1 MPEPDTEDRALPVA
15 KSVEPQLGVTD
26 IVATVAHWQ
35 DVIGFTGKWLW
46 GDPPVHA
53 GVNWGETQIQ
63 FTLSP
68 ELAAKAEGQQ
78 LAINVTHIEA
88 LYAIHKSR
96 GAEIVSPLETHPWG
110 QAGYTVRE
118 INGYRLRF
126 VAPASNREKSSHSL
140 PDSIRILPRVPSI
153 DEYTRLRQSV
163 GWFGIND
170 ADLVKRAL
178 DAAVFGVVAEDTA
191 TGDVVGSALLLG
203 DGASFYY
210 VKDVNV
216 HPDWQSKRVG
226 TALMRRLMEWAN
238 ENAPDWSSVTLF
250 TGEQL
255 KGFYAQFGFS
265 PSYGMG
271 LTIHRSNNDAKAV
284 TSEEGQ

>member
-1 MPEPDTEDRALPVA
+1 MVRYEFPFKKVFDSLIDLPFALPTAVA
-15 KSVEPQLGVTD
+15 GLVYS
-26 IVATVAHWQ
+26 
-35 DVIGFTGKWLW
+35 
-46 GDPPVHA
+46 
-53 GVNWGETQIQ
+53 
-63 FTLSP
+63 S
-68 ELAAKAEGQQ
+68 
-78 LAINVTHIEA
+78 
-88 LYAIHKSR
+88 LY
-96 GAEIVSPLETHPWG
+96 V
-110 QAGYTVRE
+110 Q
-118 INGYRLRF
+118 N
-126 VAPASNREKSSHSL
+126 
-140 PDSIRILPRVPSI
+140 
-153 DEYTRLRQSV
+153 